1 MPKPIRNQQGD
12 PPTIS
17 DYMRVLESLIGE
29 DITAKTMIMPGRRDP
44 DTGELKGV
52 AWHDPNQRKNSVPFL
67 GVSFQHPDDVEEYGH
82 GYDILLSPQA
92 ATNPL
97 VRLEEAAHS
106 VQGRKGYISPEDVLL
121 AQLSNQLIRQGNRYR
136 RLSNKEIED
145 RKERRQSQK
154 YRRKN
159 TRFLKDYVGSQSDF
173 GLFELEA
180 KAAALKSAL
189 LAEGIVG
196 ENVTKED
203 IPAVRQYVMDAH
215 GKPSALSL
223 LLDAAETEKGM
234 EKVVEYLNMF

>member
-1 MPKPIRNQQGD
+1 M
-12 PPTIS
+12 S
-17 DYMRVLESLIGE
+17 EYMRVLESLIGE
-29 DITAKTMIMPGRRDP
+29 DVTAKTMMMPGRRDP

-52 AWHDPNQRKNSVPFL
+52 AWHDSQGTRNSSPFL
-67 GVSFQHPDDVEEYGH
+67 GVSFQDPDDAEKFGH
-82 GYDILLSPQA
+82 GYDILVSPQV

-106 VQGRKGYISPEDVLL
+106 VQARKGYISPEDVLL

-145 RKERRQSQK
+145 RKERRQRQK
-154 YRRKN
+154 SRRENK
-159 TRFLKDYVGSQSDF
+159 RFLKDYVGSQSDF

-189 LAEGIVG
+189 LADGVVG

-203 IPAVRQYVMDAH
+203 IPAVRQYIMNTH